1 MSKTSLF
8 SGGSALA
15 AAFALGFGALPA
27 HAQTPAAPQ
36 AGGKASTEEIVVTG
50 SYIRGTPEDAALPV
64 NVLSAEDLEKQGAP
78 TTVEL
83 IKLLA
88 V

>member
-27 HAQTPAAPQ
+27 QAQTPAAPQ
-36 AGGKASTEEIVVTG
+36 SGAKASTEEIVVTG
-50 SYIRGTPEDAALPV
+50 S
-64 NVLSAEDLEKQGAP
+64 
-78 TTVEL
+78 
-83 IKLLA
+83 
-88 V
+88 